1 MDTQSL
7 LRQIRE
13 QDSEPAFRVLFDM
26 HYERMFRIAYYLL
39 QNDDWAKEVALDV
52 LAELWTKRKTLII
65 PDDFRHYSF
74 VMVKN
79 AAINFWN
86 REHRIETVSIDEI
99 SISSAPAS
107 HSDSSTASNTPIS
120 SPSLAPSPLD
130 TELFET
136 YERLLAALPAR
147 CREVF
152 CRIKEDDQS
161 YAEVAEA
168 MGISVKTVDAQLQKA
183 LKHMRSGMSKYLGH
197 ESGKRFFLLFL

>member
-1 MDTQSL
+1 MQKDTQAL

-13 QDSEPAFRVLFDM
+13 QDSESAFRVLFDM
-26 HYERMFRIAYYLL
+26 HYERLFRIAYFYL
-39 QNDDWAKEVALDV
+39 QNDDWAKEIALDV
-52 LAELWTKRKTLII
+52 LADLWTKRKTMII

-79 AAINFWN
+79 AAINLWN
-86 REHRIETVSIDEI
+86 REHRMEKVSIDELSTTTTVSTQSTTSTHSTI
-99 SISSAPAS
+99 S
-107 HSDSSTASNTPIS
+107 TPTT
-120 SPSLAPSPLD
+120 PPLD

-136 YERLLAALPAR
+136 YERLLSELPAR

-168 MGISVKTVDAQLQKA
+168 MGISAKTVDAQLQKA
-183 LKHMRSGMSKYLGH
+183 LKYLRNGLNHYLGH
-197 ESGKRFFLLFL
+197 ESGKRFFMLFL